1 MPNNYGVGQ
10 DNTNSFGTDET
21 RFSTPE
27 FSNNQPI
34 TSRPVSAQPPR
45 QAAEDIFSAVDKS
58 NGPIISRPPMPTAS
72 QPSEQASL
80 GFGGQGGMSERTFGP
95 NSALGGNLPTATQM
109 ATTGGSTKYL
119 LIGILT
125 LVVVLAAGL
134 AIYFFVLQ
142 PQFQAAT
149 PTETV
154 QEQVTV
160 PEASNTVNQETT
172 VPETVVAP
180 EATTTE
186 ATTEMNAATSTGS
199 QPSLTEPAASVDSD
213 GDGLTDA
220 EEAKA
225 GTDKLKMDTDGDG
238 LNDYEEVKIYQ
249 TDPLNVDTDGDTY
262 KDGAEVKAGYNPNGP
277 GKLLI
282 KK

>member
-34 TSRPVSAQPPR
+34 TSRPVSVQPPR
-45 QAAEDIFSAVDKS
+45 QAAEDIFSAVDKN
-58 NGPIISRPPMPTAS
+58 NGPIISRPPMPAAS
-72 QPSEQASL
+72 QPSQQASL
-80 GFGGQGGMSERTFGP
+80 GFGGQGGMADRTFGP
-95 NSALGGNLPTATQM
+95 NSALGGNLPVAPQ
-109 ATTGGSTKYL
+109 AAAGGSMKYL

-125 LVVVLAAGL
+125 LVIVLAAGL

-160 PEASNTVNQETT
+160 PETSTTVNQETT

-180 EATTTE
+180 EATSTETT
-186 ATTEMNAATSTGS
+186 TGMSAATSTAS
-199 QPSLTEPAASVDSD
+199 QPSSVESAVNTDSD
-213 GDGLTDA
+213 GDGLTDV